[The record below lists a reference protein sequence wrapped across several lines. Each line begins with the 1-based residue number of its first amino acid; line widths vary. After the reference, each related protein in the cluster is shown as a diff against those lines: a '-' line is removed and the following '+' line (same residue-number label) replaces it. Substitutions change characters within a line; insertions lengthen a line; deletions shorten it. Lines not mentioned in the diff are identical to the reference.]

1 MTTSD
6 QAGLDRSGFNRTG
19 PDQAGVDRAGSD
31 WARSDW
37 AESDR
42 AGSDWSGLDQ
52 AGLKRVE
59 VHVQGIVRGVGFRL
73 FVHAL
78 ARRLGLAGQV
88 RDDVDGVHIEIEGA
102 GHHVAEFLTSL
113 EHDAPALSEI
123 ERVTVVRAEPT
134 GRGGFTIAAADP
146 SGQRRTVVPADLATC
161 DDCLSELADPA
172 GRRHRHPFVSCAGCG
187 PRFTVVRAVP
197 YDRPLTTMAG
207 FAMCPGC
214 AAEYHDPGDRR
225 FHAQPICCPG
235 CGPRLRLLDARGGE
249 LPGDPVA
256 TAAALLRAGRIVAV
270 KGLGGYHLAVA
281 ASSEPAAATL
291 RLRGHR
297 PDEPFAVLA
306 ADLAQARLLCA
317 VDENAAGL
325 LSSRARPIV
334 LLPRRDTPHARR
346 IAPSIAP
353 SAAPSATL
361 SAAPGTRSLGVM
373 LPCTPLHHLLLA
385 EVAEPLAL
393 TGGTGDEPI
402 AYDDADALARLGA
415 VADAFL
421 THDRPIH
428 VRADDSVVRPTAD
441 GPAAGV
447 VVLRRARGY
456 APEPLPLRHF
466 VPRTVL
472 ACGGDRESTFCLARD
487 RRAFVSPHLGDLA
500 DPEARRSYAAG
511 IEHFRALFDLCPELV
526 AHDLHPGYRSTRHA
540 LAIPGVEHVGVQHHH
555 AHIASCLADNGERG
569 PVIGVAFDGPGHGT
583 DGTIWG
589 GEFLRADLA
598 GFERLGRLEPVPMP
612 GGDAAV
618 REPWLMAAAYLGPGD
633 GPPKLD
639 VVRRNA
645 ERWAAALALAAGSPL
660 TSSAAHLF
668 DAVAA
673 LLGVRDRITYAGQ
686 AAYELE
692 QHADPAETGSYRA
705 RLTPGEPLTV
715 HGADLV
721 RAAARDLESGR
732 PTPVIA
738 GRFHNGVAD
747 AVARACAALR
757 DTTGLTAVALSGGVF
772 QNVLLVERTVRRLR
786 AAGFRV
792 LTHRRVPPGDGG
804 LSLGQAVVAAA
815 RDRSGLSR

>member
-6 QAGLDRSGFNRTG
+6 Q
-19 PDQAGVDRAGSD
+19 V
-31 WARSDW
+31 
-37 AESDR
+37 
-42 AGSDWSGLDQ
+42 
-52 AGLKRVE
+52 GLKRVE
-59 VHVQGIVRGVGFRL
+59 VHVEGVLRGVGFRP

-102 GHHVAEFLTSL
+102 RPRVAEFLTAL
-113 EHDAPALSEI
+113 ERDAPALSEI

-134 GRGGFTIAAADP
+134 GRRGFAIAAADTAGP
-146 SGQRRTVVPADLATC
+146 RRAAVPADLATC
-161 DDCLSELADPA
+161 DDCLRELADPA
-172 GRRHRHPFVSCAGCG
+172 DRRHRHPFVSCAGCG

-207 FAMCPGC
+207 FAMCPDC

-225 FHAQPICCPG
+225 FHAPPICCPG
-235 CGPRLRLLDARGGE
+235 CGPRLRLLDPGGGE

-270 KGLGGYHLAVA
+270 KGLGGYQLAVA
-281 ASSEPAAATL
+281 ASSEPAVAAL
-291 RLRGHR
+291 RLREQR
-297 PDEPFAVLA
+297 ADEPYAVLA
-306 ADLAQARLLCA
+306 ADLAQAGLLCA
-317 VDENAAGL
+317 IDGDAAGL
-325 LSSRARPIV
+325 LTSRARPIV
-334 LLPRRDTPHARR
+334 LLPRHDATRHDATRHDATRHDATRRDATRR
-346 IAPSIAP
+346 DATRTLAPSV
-353 SAAPSATL
+353 
-361 SAAPGTRSLGVM
+361 APGSRNLGVM
-373 LPCTPLHHLLLA
+373 LPGTPLHHLLLA
-385 EVAEPLAL
+385 EVAEPLVL

-441 GPAAGV
+441 GGAGGV

-472 ACGGDRESTFCLARD
+472 ACGADRESTFCLASD
-487 RRAFVSPHLGDLA
+487 RRAFVSPPFGDL
-500 DPEARRSYAAG
+500 DNDEARRSYATG
-511 IEHFRALFDLCPELV
+511 IEHFLALFDLCPEIV
-526 AHDLHPGYRSTRHA
+526 AHDLHPGHRSTRHA
-540 LAIPGVEHVGVQHHH
+540 LAIPGVEHVAVQHHH

-569 PVIGVAFDGPGHGT
+569 PVIGVAFDGSGHGT
-583 DGTIWG
+583 DGTVWG

-660 TSSAAHLF
+660 TSSAARLL

-692 QHADPAETGSYRA
+692 QHADPAETGCYRA

-757 DTTGLTAVALSGGVF
+757 DATGLTAVALSGGVF
-772 QNVLLVERTVRRLR
+772 QNVLLTERTVRRLR

-815 RDRSGLSR
+815 RDRDRLSR

>member
-6 QAGLDRSGFNRTG
+6 QTRFDRSGLDR
-19 PDQAGVDRAGSD
+19 P
-31 WARSDW
+31 
-37 AESDR
+37 
-42 AGSDWSGLDQ
+42 GLDQ
-52 AGLKRVE
+52 AGFKRVE
-59 VHVQGIVRGVGFRL
+59 VHVEGVVRGVGFRP

-78 ARRLGLAGQV
+78 AQRLGLAGQV
-88 RDDVDGVHIEIEGA
+88 RDDVDGVHLDIEGA
-102 GHHVAEFLTSL
+102 RTRVAEFLTAL
-113 EHDAPALSEI
+113 ERDAPALAEI

-134 GRGGFTIAAADP
+134 GRGDFTIAAADP
-146 SGQRRTVVPADLATC
+146 SGPRRAAVPADLAPC
-161 DDCLSELADPA
+161 DDCLRELTDPA
-172 GRRHRHPFVSCAGCG
+172 DRRHRHPFVSCAGCG

-207 FAMCPGC
+207 FAMCPDC

-225 FHAQPICCPG
+225 FHAPPICCPG
-235 CGPRLRLLDARGGE
+235 CGPRLRLLDPRGDE
-249 LPGDPVA
+249 LLGDPVA

-291 RLRGHR
+291 RLREQR

-306 ADLAQARLLCA
+306 ADLAQAGLLCA
-317 VDENAAGL
+317 VDGNAAAL
-325 LSSRARPIV
+325 LTSRARPIV
-334 LLPRRDTPHARR
+334 LLPRRDAPRAPDAPRV
-346 IAPSIAP
+346 APSV
-353 SAAPSATL
+353 
-361 SAAPGTRSLGVM
+361 APGSLSLGVM

-393 TGGTGDEPI
+393 TGGTGEEPI

-441 GPAAGV
+441 GIAGGV

-472 ACGGDRESTFCLARD
+472 ACGADRESTFCLARD
-487 RRAFVSPHLGDLA
+487 RRAFVSPHLGDLEN
-500 DPEARRSYAAG
+500 PEARRSYAAG
-511 IEHFRALFDLCPELV
+511 IEHFLALFDLCPEIV
-526 AHDLHPGYRSTRHA
+526 AHDLHPGHRSTRHA

-569 PVIGVAFDGPGHGT
+569 PVIGVAFDGSGHGT
-583 DGTIWG
+583 DGTVWG

-660 TSSAAHLF
+660 TSSAARLF

-747 AVARACAALR
+747 AVARACTALR
-757 DTTGLTAVALSGGVF
+757 DVTGLTAVALSGGVF
-772 QNVLLVERTVRRLR
+772 QNVLLTGRTVRRLR

-815 RDRSGLSR
+815 RDRARLSP

>member
-6 QAGLDRSGFNRTG
+6 QTRFDRSG
-19 PDQAGVDRAGSD
+19 PDRP
-31 WARSDW
+31 
-37 AESDR
+37 
-42 AGSDWSGLDQ
+42 GLDQ
-52 AGLKRVE
+52 AGFKRVE
-59 VHVQGIVRGVGFRL
+59 VHVEGVVRGVGFRP

-78 ARRLGLAGQV
+78 ALRLGLAGQV
-88 RDDVDGVHIEIEGA
+88 RDDVDGVHLEIEGA
-102 GHHVAEFLTSL
+102 RPRVAEFLTAL
-113 EHDAPALSEI
+113 ERDAPALAEI

-134 GRGGFTIAAADP
+134 GRGDFTIAAADP
-146 SGQRRTVVPADLATC
+146 SGPRRAAVPADLAPC
-161 DDCLSELADPA
+161 DDCLRELADPA
-172 GRRHRHPFVSCAGCG
+172 DRRHRHPFVSCAGCG

-207 FAMCPGC
+207 FAMCPDC

-225 FHAQPICCPG
+225 FHAPPICCPG
-235 CGPRLRLLDARGGE
+235 CGPRLRLLDPRGGE

-291 RLRGHR
+291 RLREQR

-306 ADLAQARLLCA
+306 ADLAQAGLLCA
-317 VDENAAGL
+317 VDGNAAAL
-325 LSSRARPIV
+325 LASRARPIV
-334 LLPRRDTPHARR
+334 LLPRRDAPDAPRV
-346 IAPSIAP
+346 APSV
-353 SAAPSATL
+353 
-361 SAAPGTRSLGVM
+361 APGSLSLGVM
-373 LPCTPLHHLLLA
+373 LPGTPLHHLLLA

-393 TGGTGDEPI
+393 TGGTGEEPI

-421 THDRPIH
+421 AHDRPIH

-441 GPAAGV
+441 GIAGGV

-472 ACGGDRESTFCLARD
+472 ACGADRESTFCLARD
-487 RRAFVSPHLGDLA
+487 RRAFVSPHLGDLEN
-500 DPEARRSYAAG
+500 PEARRSYAAG
-511 IEHFRALFDLCPELV
+511 IEHFLALFDLCPEIV
-526 AHDLHPGYRSTRHA
+526 AHDLHPGHRSTRHA

-569 PVIGVAFDGPGHGT
+569 PVIGVAFDGSGHGT
-583 DGTIWG
+583 DGTVWG

-660 TSSAAHLF
+660 TSSAARLF

-757 DTTGLTAVALSGGVF
+757 DVTGLTAVALSGGVF
-772 QNVLLVERTVRRLR
+772 QNVLLTGRTVRRLR

-815 RDRSGLSR
+815 RDRVRLSP

>member
-6 QAGLDRSGFNRTG
+6 Q
-19 PDQAGVDRAGSD
+19 V
-31 WARSDW
+31 
-37 AESDR
+37 
-42 AGSDWSGLDQ
+42 
-52 AGLKRVE
+52 GLKRAE
-59 VHVQGIVRGVGFRL
+59 VHVEGVVRGVGFRP

-102 GHHVAEFLTSL
+102 RPRVAEFLTAL
-113 EHDAPALSEI
+113 ERDAPALSEI

-134 GRGGFTIAAADP
+134 GRRGFAIAAADP
-146 SGQRRTVVPADLATC
+146 SGPRRAAVPADLAPC
-161 DDCLSELADPA
+161 DDCLRELADPA

-187 PRFTVVRAVP
+187 PRFTVIRAVP
-197 YDRPLTTMAG
+197 FDRPLTTMAG
-207 FAMCPGC
+207 FAMCPDC
-214 AAEYHDPGDRR
+214 AAEHHDPGDRR
-225 FHAQPICCPG
+225 FHTPLICCPG
-235 CGPRLRLLDARGGE
+235 CGPRLRLLDPRGGE

-281 ASSEPAAATL
+281 ASSEPAVAAL
-291 RLRGHR
+291 RLREQRAG
-297 PDEPFAVLA
+297 EPYAVLA

-325 LSSRARPIV
+325 LTGRARPIV
-334 LLPRRDTPHARR
+334 LLPRRDAPRAPRV
-346 IAPSIAP
+346 APSV
-353 SAAPSATL
+353 
-361 SAAPGTRSLGVM
+361 APGSRSLGVM
-373 LPCTPLHHLLLA
+373 LPGTPLHHLLLA
-385 EVAEPLAL
+385 EVTEPLAL
-393 TGGTGDEPI
+393 TGGTGEEPI
-402 AYDDADALARLGA
+402 AYDDADAPARLGA

-428 VRADDSVVRPTAD
+428 VRADDSVVRPTA
-441 GPAAGV
+441 GGV

-472 ACGGDRESTFCLARD
+472 ACGADRESTFCLARD
-487 RRAFVSPHLGDLA
+487 RRAFVSPHLGDLEN
-500 DPEARRSYAAG
+500 DEARRSYAAG
-511 IEHFRALFDLCPELV
+511 IEHFLALFDLCPEIV
-526 AHDLHPGYRSTRHA
+526 AHDLHPGHRSTRHA

-583 DGTIWG
+583 DGTVWG

-645 ERWAAALALAAGSPL
+645 ERWTAALALAAGSPL
-660 TSSAAHLF
+660 TSSAARLF

-705 RLTPGEPLTV
+705 RLTPGEPFTV

-757 DTTGLTAVALSGGVF
+757 DATGLTAVALSGGVF
-772 QNVLLVERTVRRLR
+772 QNVLLTERTVRRLR

-815 RDRSGLSR
+815 RDRARLSP

>member
-6 QAGLDRSGFNRTG
+6 QAGPDRAL
-19 PDQAGVDRAGSD
+19 PDRALADRAGP
-31 WARSDW
+31 
-37 AESDR
+37 DR
-42 AGSDWSGLDQ
+42 AGLGQ

-59 VHVQGIVRGVGFRL
+59 VHVEGVVGGVGFRP

-102 GHHVAEFLTSL
+102 RPRVAEFLTAL
-113 EHDAPALSEI
+113 ERDAPALSEI

-134 GRGGFTIAAADP
+134 GRDGFVVAAADP
-146 SGQRRTVVPADLATC
+146 AGPRRAAVPADLATC
-161 DDCLSELADPA
+161 DDCLRELADPA
-172 GRRHRHPFVSCAGCG
+172 DRRHRHPFVSCAGCG

-197 YDRPLTTMAG
+197 CDRPLTTMAG
-207 FAMCPGC
+207 FTLCPAC

-225 FHAQPICCPG
+225 FHAPPICCPG
-235 CGPRLRLLDARGGE
+235 CGPRLRLLDPGGGE

-270 KGLGGYHLAVA
+270 KGLGGHQLAVA

-291 RLRGHR
+291 RLREQR

-317 VDENAAGL
+317 IDENAAGL
-325 LSSRARPIV
+325 LTSRARPIV
-334 LLPRRDTPHARR
+334 LLPRHEAPRASRAPRV
-346 IAPSIAP
+346 APSV
-353 SAAPSATL
+353 
-361 SAAPGTRSLGVM
+361 APGSRSLGVM
-373 LPCTPLHHLLLA
+373 LPGTPLHHLLLA

-393 TGGTGDEPI
+393 TGGTGEEPI

-441 GPAAGV
+441 GV

-487 RRAFVSPHLGDLA
+487 RRAFVSPHLGDL
-500 DPEARRSYAAG
+500 DNDEARRSYAAG
-511 IEHFRALFDLCPELV
+511 IEHHLALFDLCPEIV
-526 AHDLHPGYRSTRHA
+526 AHDLHPGHRSTRHA
-540 LAIPGVEHVGVQHHH
+540 LAIPGVEHVAVQHHH

-569 PVIGVAFDGPGHGT
+569 PVIGVAFDGSGHGT
-583 DGTIWG
+583 DGTVWG
-589 GEFLRADLA
+589 GEFFRADLS

-645 ERWAAALALAAGSPL
+645 DHWAAALALAAGSPL
-660 TSSAAHLF
+660 TSSAARLF

-692 QHADPAETGSYRA
+692 QHADPAETGCYRA

-732 PTPVIA
+732 PTPVVA
-738 GRFHNGVAD
+738 GRFHHGVAD

-757 DTTGLTAVALSGGVF
+757 DATGLTAVALSGGVF
-772 QNVLLVERTVRRLR
+772 QNVLLAERTVRRLR

-815 RDRSGLSR
+815 RDRARLSR

>member
-6 QAGLDRSGFNRTG
+6 QTRFDRSGLDR
-19 PDQAGVDRAGSD
+19 P
-31 WARSDW
+31 
-37 AESDR
+37 
-42 AGSDWSGLDQ
+42 GLDQ
-52 AGLKRVE
+52 AGFKRVE
-59 VHVQGIVRGVGFRL
+59 VHVEGVVRGVGFRP

-78 ARRLGLAGQV
+78 ALRLGLAGQV
-88 RDDVDGVHIEIEGA
+88 RDDVDGVHLDIEGA
-102 GHHVAEFLTSL
+102 RPRVAEFLTAL
-113 EHDAPALSEI
+113 ERDAPALAEI

-134 GRGGFTIAAADP
+134 GRGDFTIAAADP
-146 SGQRRTVVPADLATC
+146 SGPRRAAVPADLAPC
-161 DDCLSELADPA
+161 DDCLRELADPA
-172 GRRHRHPFVSCAGCG
+172 DRRHRHPFVSCAGCG

-207 FAMCPGC
+207 FAMCPDC

-225 FHAQPICCPG
+225 FHAPPICCPG
-235 CGPRLRLLDARGGE
+235 CGPRLRLLDPHGGE

-291 RLRGHR
+291 RLREQR

-306 ADLAQARLLCA
+306 ADLAQAGLLCA
-317 VDENAAGL
+317 VDGNAAAL
-325 LSSRARPIV
+325 LTSRARPIV
-334 LLPRRDTPHARR
+334 LLPRRDVPRAPDAPRV
-346 IAPSIAP
+346 APSV
-353 SAAPSATL
+353 
-361 SAAPGTRSLGVM
+361 APGSLSLGVM

-393 TGGTGDEPI
+393 TGGTGEEPI

-421 THDRPIH
+421 AHDRPIH

-441 GPAAGV
+441 GIAGGV

-472 ACGGDRESTFCLARD
+472 ACGADRESTFCLARD
-487 RRAFVSPHLGDLA
+487 RRAFVSPHLGDLEN
-500 DPEARRSYAAG
+500 PEARRSYAAG
-511 IEHFRALFDLCPELV
+511 IEHFLALFDLCPEIV
-526 AHDLHPGYRSTRHA
+526 AHDLHPGHRSTRHA

-569 PVIGVAFDGPGHGT
+569 PVIGVAFDGSGHGT
-583 DGTIWG
+583 DGTVWG

-660 TSSAAHLF
+660 TSSAARLF

-747 AVARACAALR
+747 AVARACTALR
-757 DTTGLTAVALSGGVF
+757 DVTGLTAVALSGGVF
-772 QNVLLVERTVRRLR
+772 QNVLLTGRTVRRLR

-815 RDRSGLSR
+815 RDRARLSP

>member
-6 QAGLDRSGFNRTG
+6 Q
-19 PDQAGVDRAGSD
+19 V
-31 WARSDW
+31 
-37 AESDR
+37 
-42 AGSDWSGLDQ
+42 GLDQ
-52 AGLKRVE
+52 AGLKRAE
-59 VHVQGIVRGVGFRL
+59 VHVEGVVRGVGFRP

-102 GHHVAEFLTSL
+102 RPRVAEFLTAL
-113 EHDAPALSEI
+113 ERDAPALSEI

-134 GRGGFTIAAADP
+134 GRRGFAIAAADP
-146 SGQRRTVVPADLATC
+146 SGPRRAAVPADLATC
-161 DDCLSELADPA
+161 DDCLRELADPA

-197 YDRPLTTMAG
+197 FDRPLTTMAG
-207 FAMCPGC
+207 FAMCPDC
-214 AAEYHDPGDRR
+214 AAEHHDPGDRR
-225 FHAQPICCPG
+225 FHTPLICCPG
-235 CGPRLRLLDARGGE
+235 CGPRPRLLDPSGGE

-281 ASSEPAAATL
+281 ASSEPAVAAL
-291 RLRGHR
+291 RLREQR
-297 PDEPFAVLA
+297 ADEPYAVLA

-325 LSSRARPIV
+325 LTGRARPIV
-334 LLPRRDTPHARR
+334 LLPRRDAPRAPRV
-346 IAPSIAP
+346 APSV
-353 SAAPSATL
+353 
-361 SAAPGTRSLGVM
+361 APGSRSLGVM
-373 LPCTPLHHLLLA
+373 LPGTPLHHLLLA

-393 TGGTGDEPI
+393 TGGTGEEPI

-415 VADAFL
+415 VADALL

-428 VRADDSVVRPTAD
+428 VRADDSVVRPMAD
-441 GPAAGV
+441 GV

-472 ACGGDRESTFCLARD
+472 ACGADRESTFCLARD
-487 RRAFVSPHLGDLA
+487 RRAFVSPHLGDLEN
-500 DPEARRSYAAG
+500 DEARRSYAAG
-511 IEHFRALFDLCPELV
+511 IEHFLALFDLCPEIV
-526 AHDLHPGYRSTRHA
+526 AHDLHPGHRSTRHA

-583 DGTIWG
+583 DGTVWG

-645 ERWAAALALAAGSPL
+645 ERWTAALALAAGSPL
-660 TSSAAHLF
+660 TSSAARLF

-705 RLTPGEPLTV
+705 RLTPGEPFTV

-757 DTTGLTAVALSGGVF
+757 DATGLTAVALSGGVF
-772 QNVLLVERTVRRLR
+772 QNLLLTERTVRRLR

-815 RDRSGLSR
+815 RDRARLSP

>member
-6 QAGLDRSGFNRTG
+6 QTRFDRSGLDR
-19 PDQAGVDRAGSD
+19 P
-31 WARSDW
+31 
-37 AESDR
+37 
-42 AGSDWSGLDQ
+42 GLDQ
-52 AGLKRVE
+52 AGFKRVE
-59 VHVQGIVRGVGFRL
+59 VHVEGVVRGVGFRP

-78 ARRLGLAGQV
+78 ALRLGLAGQV
-88 RDDVDGVHIEIEGA
+88 RDDVDGVHLDIEGA
-102 GHHVAEFLTSL
+102 RPRVAEFLTAL
-113 EHDAPALSEI
+113 ERDAPALAEI

-134 GRGGFTIAAADP
+134 GRGDFTIAAADP
-146 SGQRRTVVPADLATC
+146 SGPRRAAVPADLATC
-161 DDCLSELADPA
+161 DDCLRELADPA
-172 GRRHRHPFVSCAGCG
+172 DRRHRHPFVSCAGCG

-207 FAMCPGC
+207 FAMCPDC

-225 FHAQPICCPG
+225 FHAPPICCPG
-235 CGPRLRLLDARGGE
+235 CGPRLRLLDPRGGE

-291 RLRGHR
+291 RLREQR

-306 ADLAQARLLCA
+306 ADLAQAGLLCA
-317 VDENAAGL
+317 VDRNAAAL
-325 LSSRARPIV
+325 LTSRARPIV
-334 LLPRRDTPHARR
+334 LLPRRDAPRAPDAPRV
-346 IAPSIAP
+346 APSV
-353 SAAPSATL
+353 
-361 SAAPGTRSLGVM
+361 APGSLSLGVM

-385 EVAEPLAL
+385 EVVEPLAL
-393 TGGTGDEPI
+393 TGGTGEEPI
-402 AYDDADALARLGA
+402 PYDDADALTRLGA

-441 GPAAGV
+441 GIADGIAGGV

-472 ACGGDRESTFCLARD
+472 ACGADRESTFCLARD
-487 RRAFVSPHLGDLA
+487 RRAFVSPHLGDLEN
-500 DPEARRSYAAG
+500 PEARRSYAAG
-511 IEHFRALFDLCPELV
+511 IEHFLALFDLCPEIV
-526 AHDLHPGYRSTRHA
+526 AHDLHPGHRSTRHA

-569 PVIGVAFDGPGHGT
+569 PVIGVAFDGSGHGT
-583 DGTIWG
+583 DGTVWG

-660 TSSAAHLF
+660 TSSAARLF

-747 AVARACAALR
+747 AVARACTALR
-757 DTTGLTAVALSGGVF
+757 DVTGLTAVALSGGVF
-772 QNVLLVERTVRRLR
+772 QNVLLTGRTVRRLR

-815 RDRSGLSR
+815 RDRARLSP